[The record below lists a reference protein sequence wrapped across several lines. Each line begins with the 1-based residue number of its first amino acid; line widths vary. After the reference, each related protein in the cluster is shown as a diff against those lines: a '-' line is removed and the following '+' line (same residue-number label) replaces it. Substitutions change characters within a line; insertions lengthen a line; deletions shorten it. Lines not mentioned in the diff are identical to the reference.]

1 LVVDALKRK
10 EKFVLLS
17 SMRIELS
24 ERERQKRTDGQA
36 PKLAT

>member
-24 ERERQKRTDGQA
+24 ERETKANR
-36 PKLAT
+36 